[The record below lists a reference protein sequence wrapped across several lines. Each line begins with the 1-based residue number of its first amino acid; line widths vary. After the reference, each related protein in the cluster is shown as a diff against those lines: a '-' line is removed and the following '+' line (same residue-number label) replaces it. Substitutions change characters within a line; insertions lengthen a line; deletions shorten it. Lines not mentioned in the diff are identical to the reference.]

1 MNKSRREFIKKST
14 LTIAGMSLAS
24 RSLLAFEPVETITGI
39 QLYSIR
45 KDMRSNPLETL
56 TKLAEMG
63 YKHVEHAN
71 YVDRKFYGWNASE
84 FKNILNDLGMKM
96 PSGHTVLGKDH
107 WSDSNNDFTDK
118 WKYTV
123 EDAAYMGQEFVIS
136 PWLDASLR
144 KNKDD
149 LRKYMDVFN
158 KCGELCTK
166 SGMKF
171 GYHNHDF
178 EFSQKLEGTR
188 VYDIILDNT
197 DSNLVIQQL
206 DIGNMINGGANAKDI
221 MEQFPGRFESMH
233 VKDEIKSTSEKEGFE
248 STILGDGI
256 VDVKEIVGLGIRHGG
271 TRHLIVEQEAYQGK
285 TPLECVKIDLERM
298 KSWGY

>member
-1 MNKSRREFIKKST
+1 
-14 LTIAGMSLAS
+14 MSLAS
-24 RSLLAFEPVETITGI
+24 RSLFAFEPGVTITGI

-45 KDMRSNPLETL
+45 KDMKSNPLDTL

-71 YVDRKFYGWNASE
+71 YGNRKFYGWTPAE
-84 FKNILNDLGMKM
+84 FKKILADLGMKM
-96 PSGHTVLGKDH
+96 PSGHTVLGKNH
-107 WSDSNNDFTDK
+107 WSDSNKDFTDQ

-136 PWLDASLR
+136 PWLDQSLR

-149 LRKYMDVFN
+149 LKKYMEIFN
-158 KCGELCTK
+158 KCGELCAK

-178 EFSQKLEGTR
+178 EFSQKLDGTR
-188 VYDIILDNT
+188 VFNIILDNT
-197 DSNLVIQQL
+197 DPNLVIQQL
-206 DIGNMINGGANAKDI
+206 DIGNMILGGAHAKDI
-221 MEQFPGRFESMH
+221 MEEFPGRFESMH
-233 VKDEIKSTSEKEGFE
+233 VKDEIKTNSEKEGFE

-256 VDVKEIVGLGIRHGG
+256 IDVKDIIELGIKHGG
-271 TRHLIVEQEAYQGK
+271 TRHLIVEQESYQGK
-285 TPLECVKIDLERM
+285 TPLECVKTDLERM